1 MQVLSLKS
9 ICLCSDSLSKM
20 CRRGPLLSEQRRQ
33 RSVKAV
39 KLRSSGS
46 VIAKHLM
53 RRSRRHEL
61 SMCTAVWEGVG
72 STHVAGAGR
81 EASRRR
87 CVREALCPR
96 GRHPA
101 TLPPPYLPRTHRVPY
116 FGAGGA
122 GGRRGAQGAAGKR
135 VVFPLNAVCYCSVN
149 MRLICE
155 FIPIE

>member
-20 CRRGPLLSEQRRQ
+20 CSRGPLLSEQRRQ

-101 TLPPPYLPRTHRVPY
+101 TLPPRVPPAHASRPLLR
-116 FGAGGA
+116 GR
-122 GGRRGAQGAAGKR
+122 GRRGAQGAAGKR

-149 MRLICE
+149 KRLICE
-155 FIPIE
+155 FVRIEWL